1 LDTLPLPPSPDLG
14 QYRKR
19 AKELVVAASSGDED
33 AVRVWAESW
42 LRAIAGLMDETPTP
56 FAAESFD
63 RAVESIAQ
71 YVRDKTARPGARF
84 ALADAQFLV
93 ARAHGFGHWA
103 AFARHVEGLSG
114 ATDSFEAAADAV
126 VGGDLEALTSLPR
139 EDPELV
145 RARSDRV
152 HRATLLHY
160 VAANGFEDFRQRT
173 PPNAVAITRTLLEAG
188 AAVDAAAETY
198 GGGAFQTTMNV
209 LVSSA
214 HPAAA
219 GLQSALVETL
229 LDHGA
234 AIEGPCDDG
243 SPLMTALAFGYPE
256 AAETLVSR
264 GARVD
269 NILAAAA
276 LGRVDLVERFL
287 AEGGGVGRS
296 LLSIDWLGLTDDP
309 HEHVER
315 AFVWACTF
323 GKVAIVGLLLDRGI
337 DPGVTD
343 GDRMTG
349 LHWAAGHA
357 RGRAVV
363 CGRPRA
369 ADRSRS
375 RRECSPSPDGQ
386 SGRRRDA
393 ASSGQGVF
401 FQTETCRRLS
411 LVNGSCF
418 HPLQRSRSSIPAS
431 CAIRSSSAGQT

>member
-152 HRATLLHY
+152 HRATLL
-160 VAANGFEDFRQRT
+160 RR
-173 PPNAVAITRTLLEAG
+173 
-188 AAVDAAAETY
+188 
-198 GGGAFQTTMNV
+198 
-209 LVSSA
+209 SSA
-214 HPAAA
+214 VVP
-219 GLQSALVETL
+219 
-229 LDHGA
+229 
-234 AIEGPCDDG
+234 G
-243 SPLMTALAFGYPE
+243 ST
-256 AAETLVSR
+256 TS
-264 GARVD
+264 
-269 NILAAAA
+269 
-276 LGRVDLVERFL
+276 
-287 AEGGGVGRS
+287 
-296 LLSIDWLGLTDDP
+296 
-309 HEHVER
+309 
-315 AFVWACTF
+315 
-323 GKVAIVGLLLDRGI
+323 
-337 DPGVTD
+337 
-343 GDRMTG
+343 
-349 LHWAAGHA
+349 
-357 RGRAVV
+357 
-363 CGRPRA
+363 
-369 ADRSRS
+369 S
-375 RRECSPSPDGQ
+375 RRPPWG
-386 SGRRRDA
+386 
-393 ASSGQGVF
+393 AS
-401 FQTETCRRLS
+401 
-411 LVNGSCF
+411 
-418 HPLQRSRSSIPAS
+418 I
-431 CAIRSSSAGQT
+431 SSSASSQKAAASAGRSSASTGWG